1 MIRLGYA
8 CINTQLPSPNRTCR
22 LRNASPERII
32 ELARCN
38 LEALYEILQWNLDHG
53 VQVFRIS
60 SETIPFGSHEINR
73 VDWPEILGPRLDRI
87 GAFIRENGMRVSMH
101 PGQYTVLNSPKQR
114 VADNAAA
121 ELVYHDRL
129 LEGFGL
135 DARHKIVLHV
145 GGVYG
150 DREAA
155 ARRFTDAHARLP
167 EPVKRRLI
175 IENDEKNF
183 TAEAVLAIAGEV
195 SIPMVFDAF
204 HHACLPSFEGRSPRW
219 IIERAA
225 ATWSAE
231 DGRPKIHYS
240 DQWVGKHAGAH
251 SESIDLKA
259 FRRFYETIRDMDLDV
274 MLEVK
279 DKERSVL
286 AVYDE
291 RPELAGE
298 GSART

>member
-8 CINTQLPSPNRTCR
+8 CINTRLPSPNRTCR
-22 LRNASPERII
+22 LKNASPERII
-32 ELARCN
+32 ELARYN
-38 LEALYEILQWNLDHG
+38 LDALYEILQWNRDRG

-60 SETIPFGSHEINR
+60 SETIPFGAHEINR
-73 VDWPEILGPRLDRI
+73 MDWPEILGPLLNRI
-87 GAFIRENGMRVSMH
+87 GAFIRENDMRVSMH
-101 PGQYTVLNSPKQR
+101 PGQFTVLNSPKQR
-114 VADNAAA
+114 VVDNAVADLA
-121 ELVYHDRL
+121 YHDRL

-155 ARRFTDAHARLP
+155 AHRFTDAHARLSGS
-167 EPVKRRLI
+167 VKRRLI
-175 IENDEKNF
+175 IENDEKSFN
-183 TAEAVLAIAGEV
+183 AEAVLAIAGEL
-195 SIPMVFDAF
+195 SIPMVFDVF
-204 HHACLPSFEGRSPRW
+204 HHACLPSFGGRSPRW

-240 DQWVGKHAGAH
+240 DQWAGKQAGAH

-259 FRRFYETIRDMDLDV
+259 FGRFYETIRDMDLDV

-298 GSART
+298 GAARP